1 MLDLARDIIGSQ
13 PILTAFLAIGVG
25 YLVGQINIFG
35 FSLGVGA
42 VLFVGLAIGAFAPKA
57 QIIGPIGLTG
67 LIMFLYGIGIL
78 YGRQFFEGMVGA
90 GQKYN
95 LLALVGC
102 LAGLAVAL
110 LLGHIF
116 GIKIGHTLGLYAGSM
131 TSTATLQAALDVMKN
146 KDPSIGYSI
155 AYPFGV
161 IGPILCIYFMT
172 RIVKPKFPA
181 KTQRF
186 HMGEISVGERFAG
199 RRLGDLMAKAP
210 AGLQVTMVRKGGH
223 NIVPTDDTI
232 LENGDAVLV
241 VAEDNEAI
249 ATAAAKLGKLSPG
262 RLASDRAD
270 LDYIRVFVG
279 KASAVGIP
287 LAQLPMPAGYPT
299 HLLHVRRYD
308 ADLVPAPDLML
319 EFGDRVGVLAPP
331 DRKEEIR
338 RHFGDTVKATAEFSY
353 VSLGLGM
360 VMGVLLGLIPI
371 PIPGVGIVT
380 LGIGGGPLIVALILG
395 KLRRTGP
402 MLWTMPLPANIV
414 LRNFGLAMF
423 LATVGVNAGQPFVRT
438 VAESGFTML
447 FIGVAVLLTT
457 VFIVLLVGH
466 YLMKIPYDDLVG
478 VASGATGNPAIL
490 VYSTKMAPTERPDIG
505 YAMIFPS
512 MTLVKVIAAQIVGLL
527 TVGKRRL
534 DCAACDFPAARAAAV
549 VKSLPTGTEEMQDGR
564 PRHPRRSRPSSIRM
578 PTAPPR
584 SRKPSRKSGSRRRD
598 CPFSRRSCLR
608 SWRAAASGS
617 GRSTIPSSPA
627 TRS

>member
-1 MLDLARDIIGSQ
+1 MLDLAREIIGSQ
-13 PILTAFLAIGVG
+13 PILTAFLAIGLG
-25 YLVGQINIFG
+25 YLVGQISIGG

-57 QIIGPIGLTG
+57 QITGPIGLTG

-78 YGRQFFEGMVGA
+78 YGRQFFEGMVGV

-95 LLALVGC
+95 LLALVAC
-102 LAGLAVAL
+102 IASLFVAL
-110 LLGHIF
+110 GLGHVF
-116 GIKIGHTLGLYAGSM
+116 GIKIGHTLGIYAGSM

-172 RIVKPKFPA
+172 RVVKPKFPA
-181 KTQRF
+181 KGQRF
-186 HMGEISVGERFAG
+186 HMGEILIGEGYAG
-199 RRLGDLMAKAP
+199 RRLDELMTGP
-210 AGLQVTMVRKGGH
+210 LSGVQVTMVRKGGR
-223 NIVPTDDTI
+223 NYVPAADTV
-232 LENGDAVLV
+232 LSAGDAILV
-241 VAEDNEAI
+241 VAEQNEEIAR
-249 ATAAAKLGKLSPG
+249 ATATLGKLEPG

-279 KASAVGIP
+279 KASVVGIP
-287 LAQLPMPAGYPT
+287 LASLPMPAGYPT

-308 ADLVPAPDLML
+308 ADLVPTPDLML
-319 EFGDRVGVLAPP
+319 EFGDRVGVLMPP

-338 RHFGDTVKATAEFSY
+338 RYFGDTVKAAAEFSY

-360 VMGVLLGLIPI
+360 VLGVLLGLIPI
-371 PIPGVGIVT
+371 PIPGVGVVT

-438 VAESGFTML
+438 VAESGLTML
-447 FIGVAVLLTT
+447 FIGIAVLLTT
-457 VFIVLLVGH
+457 VLIVLLVGH
-466 YLMKIPYDDLVG
+466 YVLKIPYDDLVG

-490 VYSTKMAPTERPDIG
+490 VYSAKMAPTERPDIG

-512 MTLVKVIAAQIVGLL
+512 MTLVKVIAVQIVGLL
-527 TVGKRRL
+527 TV
-534 DCAACDFPAARAAAV
+534 AN
-549 VKSLPTGTEEMQDGR
+549 TGG
-564 PRHPRRSRPSSIRM
+564 
-578 PTAPPR
+578 
-584 SRKPSRKSGSRRRD
+584 
-598 CPFSRRSCLR
+598 
-608 SWRAAASGS
+608 
-617 GRSTIPSSPA
+617 
-627 TRS
+627 

>member
-1 MLDLARDIIGSQ
+1 MLDLAREIIGSQ
-13 PILTAFLAIGVG
+13 PILTAFLAIGLG
-25 YLVGQINIFG
+25 YLVGQISIGG

-57 QIIGPIGLTG
+57 QITGPIGLTG

-78 YGRQFFEGMVGA
+78 YGRQFFEGMVGV
-90 GQKYN
+90 GRKYN
-95 LLALVGC
+95 LLALVAC
-102 LAGLAVAL
+102 LASLLVAL
-110 LLGHIF
+110 GLGHIF
-116 GIKIGHTLGLYAGSM
+116 GIRIGHTLGIYAGSM
-131 TSTATLQAALDVMKN
+131 TSTASLQAALDVMKN

-172 RIVKPKFPA
+172 RVVRPKFPA
-181 KTQRF
+181 KAQRF
-186 HMGEISVGERFAG
+186 HMGEIAIGEGYAG
-199 RRLGDLMAKAP
+199 KTLDELTTGPLSGM
-210 AGLQVTMVRKGGH
+210 QVTMVRKAGH
-223 NIVPTDDTI
+223 NLVPTAETV
-232 LENGDAVLV
+232 LSAGDAILV
-241 VAEDNEAI
+241 VAEQNEEI
-249 ATAAAKLGKLSPG
+249 ARAAAALGKLEPG

-279 KASAVGIP
+279 KASVVGIP
-287 LAQLPMPAGYPT
+287 LASLPMPAGYPT

-319 EFGDRVGVLAPP
+319 EFGDRVGILTPP

-338 RHFGDTVKATAEFSY
+338 RYFGDTIKAAAEFSY
-353 VSLGLGM
+353 VSLGIGM
-360 VMGVLLGLIPI
+360 VLGVLLGLIPI
-371 PIPGVGIVT
+371 PVPGVGVVT

-438 VAESGFTML
+438 VAESGLTML

-466 YLMKIPYDDLVG
+466 YVLKIPYDDLVG

-512 MTLVKVIAAQIVGLL
+512 MTLVKVIVVQIVGLL
-527 TVGKRRL
+527 TV
-534 DCAACDFPAARAAAV
+534 AN
-549 VKSLPTGTEEMQDGR
+549 TGG
-564 PRHPRRSRPSSIRM
+564 
-578 PTAPPR
+578 
-584 SRKPSRKSGSRRRD
+584 
-598 CPFSRRSCLR
+598 
-608 SWRAAASGS
+608 
-617 GRSTIPSSPA
+617 
-627 TRS
+627 

>member
-1 MLDLARDIIGSQ
+1 MNMLDLVREIIGSQ
-13 PILTAFLAIGVG
+13 PILTLFLAIGLG
-25 YLVGQINIFG
+25 YLVGQISIAG

-78 YGRQFFEGMVGA
+78 YGRQFFEGMVGV

-95 LLALVGC
+95 LLALVAC
-102 LAGLAVAL
+102 LAGLLVAL
-110 LLGHIF
+110 GLGHIY
-116 GIKIGHTLGLYAGSM
+116 GIKVGHTLGIYAGSM
-131 TSTATLQAALDVMKN
+131 TSTATLQAALDTVKN

-161 IGPILCIYFMT
+161 IGPILCIYFMA
-172 RIVKPKFPA
+172 RMVKPKFPP
-181 KTQRF
+181 KSQRF
-186 HMGEISVGERFAG
+186 HMGEISIGQSFAG
-199 RRLGDLMAKAP
+199 QRLGDLS
-210 AGLQVTMVRKGGH
+210 AGTLVDLQVTMVRKGDH
-223 NIVPTDDTI
+223 NVVPTPDTV
-232 LENGDAVLV
+232 LSAGDALLV
-241 VAEDNEAI
+241 VAETEQAI
-249 ATAAAKLGKLSPG
+249 AKAAAQLGKLEPG

-279 KASAVGIP
+279 KANVVGVP
-287 LAQLPMPAGYPT
+287 LASLPMPAGYPT

-308 ADLVPAPDLML
+308 ADLVPSPDLML
-319 EFGDRVGVLAPP
+319 EFGDRVGVLTPP

-338 RHFGDTVKATAEFSY
+338 RHFGDTVKAAAEFSY
-353 VSLGLGM
+353 VSLGVGM
-360 VMGVLLGLIPI
+360 VLGILLGLIPI
-371 PIPGVGIVT
+371 PIPGLGVVT

-414 LRNFGLAMF
+414 LRNFGLAIF

-447 FIGVAVLLTT
+447 FIGAAVLLTT
-457 VFIVLLVGH
+457 VFIVLVVGH
-466 YLMKIPYDDLVG
+466 YLLKIPYDDLVG

-512 MTLVKVIAAQIVGLL
+512 MTLVKVIAVQIVGLL
-527 TVGKRRL
+527 TIG
-534 DCAACDFPAARAAAV
+534 
-549 VKSLPTGTEEMQDGR
+549 S
-564 PRHPRRSRPSSIRM
+564 
-578 PTAPPR
+578 PP
-584 SRKPSRKSGSRRRD
+584 G
-598 CPFSRRSCLR
+598 
-608 SWRAAASGS
+608 
-617 GRSTIPSSPA
+617 
-627 TRS
+627 